1 MRVPDSTCVDGRPR
15 HCDLLGRW
23 SAGRGRP
30 PQAAALRASLEESEE
45 RCSELRIVQAHEP
58 QVSLL
63 SDSVTGTRQD
73 WQEIDNRPDR
83 RVRVEAPTASPES
96 PLRLARRHRNWT
108 LERVVSEIDSHLGGS
123 GVTASLLSAWERGT
137 RRTSPRYRAALC
149 AIYGQPP
156 ETLFAHQ
163 DHGRPTLA
171 LVDAD
176 LGLINP
182 AQVVCGFEQLQAAMV
197 RVVGSAR
204 ASLAIVGSRSRDRAY
219 LATIVEVLRMQSR
232 LVHWR
237 VLVGP
242 PHRQVL
248 KDHLIRLLDLRDP
261 ADRTYGMQTLH
272 LGMVEDQIREPERFF
287 VASESQAVVTIPS
300 MTAASNFDT
309 GILLAHPLQARALV
323 EHAKQLYAGS
333 RKLETLAA
341 VEALPVL
348 R

>member
-1 MRVPDSTCVDGRPR
+1 
-15 HCDLLGRW
+15 
-23 SAGRGRP
+23 
-30 PQAAALRASLEESEE
+30 
-45 RCSELRIVQAHEP
+45 
-58 QVSLL
+58 
-63 SDSVTGTRQD
+63 
-73 WQEIDNRPDR
+73 
-83 RVRVEAPTASPES
+83 
-96 PLRLARRHRNWT
+96 
-108 LERVVSEIDSHLGGS
+108 VVSEIDSHLGGS

-149 AIYGQPP
+149 AIYALPP

-163 DHGRPTLA
+163 DHNRPTLA
-171 LVDAD
+171 VVDAD
-176 LGLINP
+176 QGLVNS
-182 AQVVCGFEQLQAAMV
+182 AQVICGFEQLQAAMV

-237 VLVGP
+237 VLVGS
-242 PHRQVL
+242 PHRQV
-248 KDHLIRLLDLRDP
+248 
-261 ADRTYGMQTLH
+261 
-272 LGMVEDQIREPERFF
+272 EPERFF

-300 MTAASNFDT
+300 LTAASNFDT

-341 VEALPVL
+341 VEALTVL

>member
-1 MRVPDSTCVDGRPR
+1 VEVPT
-15 HCDLLGRW
+15 
-23 SAGRGRP
+23 
-30 PQAAALRASLEESEE
+30 
-45 RCSELRIVQAHEP
+45 
-58 QVSLL
+58 
-63 SDSVTGTRQD
+63 
-73 WQEIDNRPDR
+73 
-83 RVRVEAPTASPES
+83 SPSES

-108 LERVVSEIDSHLGGS
+108 LDWVVSEIDSHLGGS
-123 GVTASLLSAWERGT
+123 GVTASLVSAWERGT

-163 DHGRPTLA
+163 DRGRPTLA
-171 LVDAD
+171 LVDAEHS
-176 LGLINP
+176 LTNP
-182 AQVVCGFEQLQAAMV
+182 AQVFCGFEQLQAAMV
-197 RVVGSAR
+197 RVVGSAMT
-204 ASLAIVGSRSRDRAY
+204 SLAIVGSRSRDRAY

-300 MTAASNFDT
+300 LTAASNFDT

-341 VEALPVL
+341 VEALTVL

>member
-1 MRVPDSTCVDGRPR
+1 MEVPT
-15 HCDLLGRW
+15 
-23 SAGRGRP
+23 
-30 PQAAALRASLEESEE
+30 
-45 RCSELRIVQAHEP
+45 
-58 QVSLL
+58 
-63 SDSVTGTRQD
+63 
-73 WQEIDNRPDR
+73 
-83 RVRVEAPTASPES
+83 SPAES

-108 LERVVSEIDSHLGGS
+108 LERVVNEIDSYLGGS

-137 RRTSPRYRAALC
+137 RRTSARYRAALC

-163 DHGRPTLA
+163 DQGRPTLA

-176 LGLINP
+176 QGLMNP
-182 AQVVCGFEQLQAAMV
+182 AQVVCGFEHLQAAMV
-197 RVVGSAR
+197 RVVGSAMG
-204 ASLAIVGSRSRDRAY
+204 SLAIVGSRSRDLAY
-219 LATIVEVLRMQSR
+219 LATIEEVLRMQRR

-248 KDHLIRLLDLRDP
+248 KDHLVRLLDLRDP

-272 LGMVEDQIREPERFF
+272 LGMMEDQIREPERFF

-300 MTAASNFDT
+300 LTAASNFDT

-333 RKLETLAA
+333 AKLETLTAI
-341 VEALPVL
+341 EALPVL

>member
-1 MRVPDSTCVDGRPR
+1 
-15 HCDLLGRW
+15 
-23 SAGRGRP
+23 
-30 PQAAALRASLEESEE
+30 
-45 RCSELRIVQAHEP
+45 
-58 QVSLL
+58 
-63 SDSVTGTRQD
+63 
-73 WQEIDNRPDR
+73 
-83 RVRVEAPTASPES
+83 
-96 PLRLARRHRNWT
+96 
-108 LERVVSEIDSHLGGS
+108 VVSEIDSHLGGS

-149 AIYGQPP
+149 AIYDLPP

-176 LGLINP
+176 QGLTNP

-204 ASLAIVGSRSRDRAY
+204 ATLAIVGSRSRDRAY

-248 KDHLIRLLDLRDP
+248 KDHLVRLLDLRDP

-272 LGMVEDQIREPERFF
+272 LGLVEDQIREPERFF

-300 MTAASNFDT
+300 LTAASNFDT
-309 GILLAHPLQARALV
+309 GILLAHPLQARALT
-323 EHAKQLYAGS
+323 EHAKQLYAARRSSRRSPPSKRSRCSGDPADTAGPAGS
-333 RKLETLAA
+333 T
-341 VEALPVL
+341 
-348 R
+348 

>member
-1 MRVPDSTCVDGRPR
+1 M
-15 HCDLLGRW
+15 
-23 SAGRGRP
+23 
-30 PQAAALRASLEESEE
+30 SL
-45 RCSELRIVQAHEP
+45 V
-58 QVSLL
+58 

-83 RVRVEAPTASPES
+83 RVRVEVPTPPPES

-149 AIYGQPP
+149 AIYDLPP

-171 LVDAD
+171 VVDAD
-176 LGLINP
+176 QGLTNP
-182 AQVVCGFEQLQAAMV
+182 AQVVCGFEPLQAAMV

-204 ASLAIVGSRSRDRAY
+204 ASLAILGSRSRDRAY

-248 KDHLIRLLDLRDP
+248 KDHLVRLLDLRDP

-272 LGMVEDQIREPERFF
+272 LGIVEDQIREPERFF

-348 R
+348 Q